1 MDIFSKIKKIE
12 EADYFNQNLS
22 NVLIDEDRD
31 KFTTGLEIIE
41 ESDYF
46 NSNLSNVLI
55 DTDRDK
61 FVDSLSLDEESDFFN
76 QNLSNALIE
85 DVDLDSIVDTL
96 SLVET
101 ANQQSAVKY
110 YKVEITKTP
119 STYTTATLSN
129 GRFNGLRFKETTS
142 TFETNAISENVV
154 FTDSNNHDINAVV
167 EYLNGRTESNN
178 NSYNPSAFFVE
189 DASQS
194 WGGTPWNTI
203 EGDSNEDL
211 IYQVIFQSKIQ
222 LNDIKTLTFNDIN
235 DDNVSVNIKIYESND
250 LETWELLRDT
260 DISYDSE
267 LNEYSF
273 NYENSDTAIK
283 YDDKY
288 KIVLTASE
296 SVGDSPSMSDFSFE
310 NLIYSECLSPRS
322 ATATSENI
330 VFTDSKGNEY
340 NCTISVSSR
349 WYDNGHDDYAPHNVF
364 ATADKRVSDYPVIA
378 SSNRNSETLTCT
390 INFTDNININLI
402 KNLTAYAGWNVSSY
416 YGRYVKHINCKL
428 YDGKN
433 NLIYENTKDNE
444 ENSGNYAMV
453 FLDSIDESKLET
465 YSLSD
470 PTANWKIILT
480 GNPDSASTGNGFSLG
495 SFTDLEY
502 VECLTAQSY
511 SNTSET
517 VVFTDGEDTYNCIVS
532 MNNRFLHYSQDYHA
546 PHNLFAPSDK
556 RECPVSDIFGSYYE
570 HLIVTVQ
577 FTDPIA
583 FSKIK
588 SLNFRMGYEQTSG
601 SYYAPSA
608 VQYDLYNDDELVYTT
623 TKLLADADSNR
634 DITITAE
641 LPSNYGVVTMGKYG
655 IRLTATASGSY
666 VGLNNFEFD
675 YMDYE
680 GCTDVFPSGTRN
692 VTTNNVQFSYHDDNQ
707 DTDVVVNAVA
717 SYAGSRWQDDSKDY
731 YDPSYLF
738 KGCQPRKYTYGY
750 GNPPSMGLL
759 AGNDNLLIFDIKF
772 SDEIPLDYIKSFK
785 CKNYDEQNGCQTSNT
800 INFKIYSLNDD
811 LTFNETLYN
820 VDCTKENSYY
830 TVNL

>member
-1 MDIFSKIKKIE
+1 MDIFSKIKKFE

-31 KFTTGLEIIE
+31 IFKTGHELIE

-46 NSNLSNVLI
+46 NGNLSNVLL
-55 DTDRDK
+55 DTSSDI
-61 FVDSLSLDEESDFFN
+61 FADSLALDEESDFFN

-119 STYTTATLSN
+119 SNYTTATLSN

-154 FTDSNNHDINAVV
+154 FTDSNNHDITAVV

-211 IYQVIFQSKIQ
+211 VYQVIFQSKIQ

-250 LETWELLRDT
+250 LETWELLQDT

-267 LNEYSF
+267 LNEY
-273 NYENSDTAIK
+273 NYDYESSYSSVDPTDT
-283 YDDKY
+283 Y
-288 KIVLTASE
+288 KIVLTTNPDTSPEGGLALGKFTELVYVDCLTPQSYDNLSE
-296 SVGDSPSMSDFSFE
+296 D
-310 NLIYSECLSPRS
+310 
-322 ATATSENI
+322 I
-330 VFTDSKGNEY
+330 VFTDGNNNY
-340 NCTISVSSR
+340 NCTVSV
-349 WYDNGHDDYAPHNVF
+349 NGRYGYRKQDYYAPHNF
-364 ATADKRVSDYPVIA
+364 
-378 SSNRNSETLTCT
+378 
-390 INFTDNININLI
+390 
-402 KNLTAYAGWNVSSY
+402 
-416 YGRYVKHINCKL
+416 
-428 YDGKN
+428 
-433 NLIYENTKDNE
+433 
-444 ENSGNYAMV
+444 
-453 FLDSIDESKLET
+453 
-465 YSLSD
+465 
-470 PTANWKIILT
+470 
-480 GNPDSASTGNGFSLG
+480 
-495 SFTDLEY
+495 
-502 VECLTAQSY
+502 
-511 SNTSET
+511 
-517 VVFTDGEDTYNCIVS
+517 
-532 MNNRFLHYSQDYHA
+532 
-546 PHNLFAPSDK
+546 FAPSGK
-556 RECPVSDIFGSYYE
+556 RICPVSNLYNYY
-570 HLIVTVQ
+570 HSQLIVTIK

-583 FSKIK
+583 YSKIHE
-588 SLNFRMGYEQTSG
+588 LGFRFGYETNE
-601 SYYAPSA
+601 YVPDA
-608 VQYDLYNDDELVYTT
+608 VKYELYNSSDELLYSV
-623 TKLLADADSNR
+623 TKLKSDTDSNR

-641 LPSNYGVVTMGKYG
+641 LPSNNGGGLTMGKYG
-655 IRLTATASGSY
+655 IIITATASGSY

-717 SYAGSRWQDDSKDY
+717 SYAGSRWQDNGRDY

-738 KGCQPRKYTYGY
+738 KGCRTRRYTYGY
-750 GNPPSMGLL
+750 GNPSSMGLL
-759 AGNDNLLIFDIKF
+759 AGDDKLLIFNIKF

-785 CKNYDEQNGCQTSNT
+785 CKNYDEQRGCQTSNT